1 MRWEWEKDEPAPRA
15 LMAPALATALTL
27 QVGFVLGWLVVLTPA
42 VCGPCGGERLE
53 RFVAS
58 LKFAVVVC
66 GLGLV
71 VPVGLLVVSWALP
84 RRRRYTAG
92 RVICAILAPLAL
104 VGLFVLYA
112 SLIET

>member
-42 VCGPCGGERLE
+42 VCGSCGGERLE

-92 RVICAILAPLAL
+92 RVTCAILAPLAL